1 MHTKAS
7 AMPDL
12 NMWYL
17 SLPNDLYDRE
27 SQKVSSFLKCPQ
39 CISSLYFT
47 YLSYRR
53 LRGGGEKENTN
64 TLRAEF
70 LMRDTAGEEIEQ
82 AKDLDLCADASLRL

>member
-17 SLPNDLYDRE
+17 SLPNDIYDHQ

-47 YLSYRR
+47 SLSYGDCGVRR
-53 LRGGGEKENTN
+53 EKNTN

-70 LMRDTAGEEIEQ
+70 LMRDTARKEIEQ
-82 AKDLDLCADASLRL
+82 AKDLDLCTDTSLWL